1 LSQSKGTYVLEP
13 WVPIRKIDFPFLQ
26 EQMESINLK
35 PYQNRIKV
43 IMTSFAANSVP
54 MSVFVPHVDDS
65 FSFEDIAYQFEQ
77 KFEIGKLD
85 RIEAVPKINQK
96 DGHVYHACFLYFNSW
111 GNGYHSQ
118 NLRLRLMETKQ
129 TRFYVTESLYWMV
142 CPNTS
147 DVFVEDLPM
156 PKHMALA
163 LYVSGNHSLDDIVN
177 TFDQMDLGKVNI
189 QYTRL
194 SQEPIIQQDF
204 TVYKGISSTG
214 SDIPWSHIMDPR
226 AWKVV
231 VEFDYWYHS
240 KSSHEFQKMLES
252 EKYVVL
258 FPNISSRWIV
268 TNYSKTNTAGVN
280 PYTWYAPQYW
290 SYNYDI
296 ECGQLPSPDYT
307 HMDLEVEGN
316 MYMEDYSSQFMEIC

>member
-1 LSQSKGTYVLEP
+1 
-13 WVPIRKIDFPFLQ
+13 
-26 EQMESINLK
+26 
-35 PYQNRIKV
+35 
-43 IMTSFAANSVP
+43 MTSFAAKSVP
-54 MSVFVPHVDDS
+54 MSVFVPHVDDR

-111 GNGYHSQ
+111 GNGYEAQ
-118 NLRLRLMETKQ
+118 NLRLRLMENKQ
-129 TRFYVTESLYWMV
+129 TRYYVTESLYWMV

-147 DVFVEDLPM
+147 DVFVEDLPF

-163 LYVSGNHSLDDIVN
+163 LYVSGNHSLEDIVS

-194 SQEPIIQQDF
+194 SQDPIIQQDF
-204 TVYKGISSTG
+204 TVYKGVSTTN
-214 SDIPWSHIMDPR
+214 SDVPWIHIMDPR

-240 KSSHEFQKMLES
+240 KSSHEFQKMLET

-258 FPNISSRWIV
+258 FPNISSRWVV
-268 TNYSKTNTAGVN
+268 TNYSKTNTAGIN
-280 PYTWYAPQYW
+280 PYLWYAPMYW
-290 SYNYDI
+290 GYDYASRVQNEKNNEYVMPYSPEEYECGIRSVTEDIHAYSSEYDI
-296 ECGQLPSPDYT
+296 ECGIPTYDAVKMNVSEEEYT
-307 HMDLEVEGN
+307 
-316 MYMEDYSSQFMEIC
+316 QFMEMC